1 MRNSHVRCL
10 LAVLFVFAAVGC
22 TTPGAVELAPDQ
34 DPPESALESRPA
46 ESNPTTST
54 ADPDRKQ
61 PVASNTEPPPTG
73 PASSPSAEAD
83 DVPVKEVE
91 YQGVRGGRT
100 VYTISGTPDEVAA
113 MLVDFDGA
121 DGRRAW
127 AKTYR
132 TIKKSAD
139 EVVAQWKFEGK
150 AGIDP
155 DCDLVFNVV
164 RRKTDILIRFKLQR
178 TDFGLAAFF
187 GDYRIEPAGDGRSRI
202 TARVYIDSGVAIANA
217 DAEDISSGLKEDAK
231 LMRAWMIERKKSVG
245 R

>member
-1 MRNSHVRCL
+1 MRNSHARCL
-10 LAVLFVFAAVGC
+10 LAVVLVFTAVGC

-34 DPPESALESRPA
+34 DPPEVALESRPA
-46 ESNPTTST
+46 ESSPTTPT
-54 ADPDRKQ
+54 ADPDQKN
-61 PVASNTEPPPTG
+61 PAASNPELPTTA
-73 PASSPSAEAD
+73 PAPSAEAD
-83 DVPVKEVE
+83 DVTVKEVE

-100 VYTISGTPDEVAA
+100 VYTIAGTPDDVAA

-155 DCDLVFNVV
+155 DCDLVFNIV
-164 RRKTDILIRFKLQR
+164 RRKADIVIRFKLQR

-187 GDYRIEPAGDGRSRI
+187 GDYRIESAGDGQSKI

-231 LMRAWMIERKKSVG
+231 LMRAWMIERRKSAG